1 MKTAYL
7 LYRHENPI
15 FNIQCGRAKS
25 EIKYIQPS
33 NHTRRTDY
41 DKTYARITY
50 TRPGI
55 NNLQGS
61 QAEKSEAHQSALQ
74 KLEAR
79 QLDLMQQL
87 ELLIFAFSSTALL
100 VFDNILTL
108 QMSQSLA
115 QQSEAVFSI
124 DLTPFAYTLLQ
135 KLLYI
140 VLPKKFLHQL
150 ESSKLHQFSR
160 EAQT

>member
-1 MKTAYL
+1 M
-7 LYRHENPI
+7 
-15 FNIQCGRAKS
+15 
-25 EIKYIQPS
+25 
-33 NHTRRTDY
+33 
-41 DKTYARITY
+41 
-50 TRPGI
+50 
-55 NNLQGS
+55 
-61 QAEKSEAHQSALQ
+61 
-74 KLEAR
+74 
-79 QLDLMQQL
+79 DLMQQL